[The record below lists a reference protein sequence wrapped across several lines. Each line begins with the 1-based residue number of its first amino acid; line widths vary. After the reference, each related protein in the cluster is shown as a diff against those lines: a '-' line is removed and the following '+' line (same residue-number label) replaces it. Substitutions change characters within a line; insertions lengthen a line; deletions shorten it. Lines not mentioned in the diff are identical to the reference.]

1 MDSIHFYFISL
12 NLHGGINEK
21 CLCTAITF
29 VANESKMTR
38 RLNVFAQE
46 PPVH

>member
-1 MDSIHFYFISL
+1 MDSIHFYFVSL
-12 NLHGGINEK
+12 NMDGGTNEK
-21 CLCTAITF
+21 CLCTAITL

-46 PPVH
+46 PTVH